1 VKTIPAR
8 NGFAEVNG
16 TRLYYE
22 AAGEG
27 QALVL
32 IHGFALDTRVW
43 DDQFDVFAQQ
53 YRVIRLDLRGY
64 GRSALPAAENYRHVD
79 DLKALLDYLDL
90 QLGLPGATLIGLS
103 MGGGV
108 AIDYALTYPETV
120 RALVLVDSTLGGFRW
135 AINWSVKAREV
146 GLESARKRWLAHPI
160 FAASFEQP
168 EVAARIAQIV
178 EDYSGWHWLNRDPD
192 RGMATAIERLTEIHV
207 PALVIVGE
215 RDLPDFQAI
224 ADILVQGIP
233 RAHKKVLRGSG
244 HLPNMESPLA
254 FNDCVLN
261 FLATL

>member
-22 AAGEG
+22 MAGEG
-27 QALVL
+27 EPLLL

-64 GRSALPAAENYRHVD
+64 GRSALPAAESYRHVD
-79 DLKALLDYLDL
+79 DLKTLLEH
-90 QLGLPGATLIGLS
+90 LGLQRATLIGLS

-108 AIDYALTYPETV
+108 GIDYALTFPETV
-120 RALVLVDSTLGGFRW
+120 RALVLVDSTLGGFHW
-135 AINWSVKAREV
+135 TINWSVKAREV
-146 GLESARKRWLAHPI
+146 GLDSARKRWLAHPL
-160 FAASFEQP
+160 FAGSFEQP
-168 EVAARIAQIV
+168 EVAVHVAQIV
-178 EDYSGWHWLNRDPD
+178 ADYSGWHWLNRDPD
-192 RGMATAIERLTEIHV
+192 RGMATAIERLAEIHV
-207 PALVIVGE
+207 PVLVIVGE

-233 RAHKKVLRGSG
+233 HAHKEVLRGAG

-254 FNDCVLN
+254 FNDYVLN

>member
-1 VKTIPAR
+1 VKTSPAR

-27 QALVL
+27 EALVL

-64 GRSALPAAENYRHVD
+64 GRSALPTADSYRHVD
-79 DLKALLDYLDL
+79 DLKALLDYLGL
-90 QLGLPGATLIGLS
+90 QRVALIGLS

-108 AIDYALTYPETV
+108 AIDYALAYPETV
-120 RALVLVDSTLGGFRW
+120 RALVLVDSTLSGFHW
-135 AINWSVKAREV
+135 TISWSVKAREM
-146 GLESARKRWLAHPI
+146 GLDPAKKRWLAHPI

-168 EVAARIAQIV
+168 GVAARIAQIV
-178 EDYSGWHWLNRDPD
+178 EDYSGWHWLNRDPEL
-192 RGMATAIERLTEIHV
+192 GVAPAIDRLTEVRV
-207 PALVIVGE
+207 PTQILIGE
-215 RDLPDFQAI
+215 RDLPDFQVI
-224 ADILVQGIP
+224 AGILAQSIAN
-233 RAHKKVLRGSG
+233 AHKQVLRGSG

-254 FNDCVLN
+254 FNDRVLN
-261 FLATL
+261 FLARL